1 MSANCKCKNFISKIK
16 YKLFKDKR
24 VALIKLEGIIFD
36 SGNLPVAT
44 KIIESIEDVEK
55 QKIKSLVL
63 RINSPGGTV
72 GASQEIYGALKKI
85 REKGVK
91 VVVSLGDVAASGGV
105 YVAVAGDKIIS
116 NAGTVTGSIGVIIKT
131 AVMKKLYKKIGIGHE
146 IIKSGPYKDIL
157 SNTRNLTPEEKII
170 LQDLIDNTY
179 QQFIETIAENR
190 NIDIEKIKTF
200 ADGRIFSGIQAKEY
214 GLIDEIGNLADA
226 VDEAAKLVGITG
238 RPDIVD
244 MSPKKNLWQKVTGAS
259 MNELFEN
266 IGISSTYSGVPLWLM
281 PGL

>member
-1 MSANCKCKNFISKIK
+1 MSANCKCKNVINKIK

-36 SGNLPVAT
+36 SSNFPVAT

-85 REKGVK
+85 RKKGVK

-131 AVMKKLYKKIGIGHE
+131 AVMKDLYKKIGIDHE
-146 IIKSGPYKDIL
+146 VIKSGPYKDIM
-157 SNTRNLTPEEKII
+157 SNVRNLTPEEKII
-170 LQDLIDNTY
+170 LQELIDNTY
-179 QQFIETIAENR
+179 QQFIETVAENR
-190 NIDIEKIKTF
+190 NIDIEKIKNF

-214 GLIDEIGNLADA
+214 GLIDEIGTLSDA
-226 VDEAAKLVGITG
+226 VDEAAKLAGITG
-238 RPDIVD
+238 KPDVVD

-259 MNELFEN
+259 MNELLEN
-266 IGISSTYSGVPLWLM
+266 IGVSSMYSGVPLWLM